1 MTKQIVYNAAVD
13 EVYETLEFEFGYNG
27 VQIFD
32 IYQDGFDVIVE
43 VPTDASYD
51 VMETL
56 FDNGFDVDLL

>member
-1 MTKQIVYNAAVD
+1 MVKQIVYNADVD
-13 EVYETLEFEFGYNG
+13 DVYDTLEFEFGNMAR
-27 VQIFD
+27 IFD
-32 IYQDGFDVIVE
+32 IYQDGFDVIVDE